1 MTNPATISGGGHGS
15 PTTSMVAHESTWG
28 SRRVRLGCCAILTAA
43 VPVTLVVLANLP
55 TTEAIGGPGTW
66 GLPVCL
72 AACIAA
78 TTAASA
84 TGPWTGFAVWMAC
97 KTACIAGAIAF

>member
-1 MTNPATISGGGHGS
+1 MTSPATISGGGHGS
-15 PTTSMVAHESTWG
+15 PTTSMVAQGSTWG
-28 SRRVRLGCCAILTAA
+28 GRRVRIGGAVLAA
-43 VPVTLVVLANLP
+43 VVPVTLVVLANLP

-66 GLPVCL
+66 ALPVCL
-72 AACIAA
+72 GVCIAA
-78 TTAASA
+78 TTAASS